1 MSNVTSLNGG
11 PAGVRE
17 VNEHLIE
24 VLEDALERA
33 RAGEAVGGAVVL
45 LHYDNAASWRLTGR
59 VGGYSM
65 LGACSAVKH
74 ALLELE
80 FSD

>member
-11 PAGVRE
+11 PSGVRE

-24 VLEDALERA
+24 VLEGILERA
-33 RAGEAVGGAVVL
+33 RAGEAVGGAIIL
-45 LHYDNAASWRLTGR
+45 LHYDSASSWMLAGR